1 MTEPKF
7 HPLATFFCGN
17 CKIFGTAECGHVN
30 SATGKKLVSTDVACM
45 LDFEIVD
52 EPLTEEELKE
62 N

>member
-1 MTEPKF
+1 VKIIS
-7 HPLATFFCGN
+7 LATFYCGN
-17 CKIFGTAECGHVN
+17 CKLFKTTECGHVN
-30 SATGKKLVSTDVACM
+30 SATGKSLKQTDVACM